1 MAHAVD
7 SVVNE
12 DLRAE
17 LLRRNAADQEARE
30 RVLAFPI
37 HHTSPPPKEA
47 EPAIEA
53 LQTVDEDN
61 TAWLKAIVHRHG
73 WPGRALVG
81 EAAASAAWLLVQ
93 HADHDAAFQR
103 ECLGLME
110 KAVERGDASAK
121 DWAYLTDRVLR
132 AEGRPQRYGTQ
143 FTDGP
148 EGLEPQPLEHPE
160 RVDERRA
167 SVGLGPLTEYR
178 QQIIS
183 QYGRSSAGQGAKA
196 PFAAGP
202 LLASCRSGTL
212 EVRVRSFK
220 LPRALRALRDLRPLR
235 PKPEA
240 VEHDVL
246 LPRLPE
252 GCLPCRYG
260 PGLGATLNGEVVLS
274 WHESPQPPSEP
285 VDVLWVQ
292 SEMGSPHVE
301 PAPAAGRS
309 AIWISGTKGDWR
321 TVVVMTEDGKR
332 YVITGTLA
340 REELLQVA
348 ATLSQ

>member
-1 MAHAVD
+1 MGHAVAS
-7 SVVNE
+7 SVDE

-17 LLRRNAADQEARE
+17 LLRRGAADQQARE
-30 RVLAFPI
+30 PLQAFPI
-37 HHTSPPPKEA
+37 HDMSPLPKGA
-47 EPAIEA
+47 EPALRA
-53 LQTVDEDN
+53 LQVVDEDN
-61 TAWLKAIVHRHG
+61 TVWLKAIVQQHG

-110 KAVERGDASAK
+110 KAVECGDASAK

-148 EGLEPQPLEHPE
+148 EGPEPQPLEHPE

-167 SVGLGPLTEYR
+167 GVGLGPLEEYR
-178 QQIIS
+178 QQIIR
-183 QYGRSSAGQGAKA
+183 QYRGSSAGQAAKP

-220 LPRALRALRDLRPLR
+220 LPGVLRAMRGLRPFR
-235 PKPEA
+235 PKPEP
-240 VEHDVL
+240 VEHEVR

-252 GCLPCRYG
+252 GCVPCRYG
-260 PGLGATLNGEVVLS
+260 PGLGATRNGEVVLS
-274 WHESPQPPSEP
+274 WYESLEPPSQP
-285 VDVLWVQ
+285 VDMFWVQ
-292 SEMGSPHVE
+292 SELGSPHVE
-301 PAPAAGRS
+301 PIGAAGRP
-309 AIWISGTKGDWR
+309 AIWVSGTKGDWR
-321 TVVVMTEDGKR
+321 MVVVVTEDGKR
-332 YVITGTLA
+332 YVIGGTLA

-348 ATLSQ
+348 ATV

>member
-1 MAHAVD
+1 MAHAVAS
-7 SVVNE
+7 SVEE

-17 LLRRNAADQEARE
+17 LLRRSAADQEARE
-30 RVLAFPI
+30 RLLAFPI
-37 HHTSPPPKEA
+37 HHMSPPPKEA

-61 TAWLKAIVHRHG
+61 TAWLKAIVQRRG

-110 KAVERGDASAK
+110 KAVERGEASVK

-148 EGLEPQPLEHPE
+148 EGFEPQPLEHPE

-167 SVGLGPLTEYR
+167 SVGLGPLAEYR
-178 QQIIS
+178 QQIIRQNS
-183 QYGRSSAGQGAKA
+183 GASAGQ
-196 PFAAGP
+196 AATPPLATGP

-212 EVRVRSFK
+212 EVRVRSYK

-240 VEHDVL
+240 VEHEVL

-252 GCLPCRYG
+252 GCVPCRYG

-274 WHESPQPPSEP
+274 WFESRQPPSQPEE
-285 VDVLWVQ
+285 VFWLH
-292 SEMGSPHVE
+292 SELGSPDVE
-301 PAPAAGRS
+301 PTKAGGRP

-321 TVVVMTEDGKR
+321 TIVVTTEEGKR
-332 YVITGTLA
+332 YVISGTLA
-340 REELLQVA
+340 RDDLLQVA
-348 ATLSQ
+348 ATLPR